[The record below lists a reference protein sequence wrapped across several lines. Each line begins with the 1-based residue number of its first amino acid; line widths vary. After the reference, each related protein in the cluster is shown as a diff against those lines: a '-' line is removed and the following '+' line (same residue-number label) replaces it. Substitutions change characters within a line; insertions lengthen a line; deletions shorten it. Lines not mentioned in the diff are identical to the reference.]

1 MKNFRDLCSLFVQIF
16 VFVFVLIDL
25 LLEFLLKKDFFYFFV
40 REQLTTFPDLNNYLN
55 SRFFPDIIAVIVSI
69 PVTIVIMSIVF
80 LGEERFYEEY
90 SKKSLE
96 EALKG
101 DLK

>member
-1 MKNFRDLCSLFVQIF
+1 MFVIYPVFCYRFCSDWLDAGLFT
-16 VFVFVLIDL
+16 
-25 LLEFLLKKDFFYFFV
+25 KKGFFYFFV
-40 REQLTTFPDLNNYLN
+40 KEQLITFPDLGNYLN

-69 PVTIVIMSIVF
+69 PVAIIVMSIVF

-96 EALKG
+96 EVLKG